1 MVQYMMSHKPHLHV
15 LTWVSLIWINPKVG
29 YVTRITIQIS
39 AFTQTQISL
48 IRIGI
53 RVKGLM

>member
-1 MVQYMMSHKPHLHV
+1 MSHKPRLHV

-29 YVTRITIQIS
+29 YVTRITIQIN
-39 AFTQTQISL
+39 AFTRTQISL

>member
-1 MVQYMMSHKPHLHV
+1 MSHKPRLHV

-29 YVTRITIQIS
+29 YVTWITIPIS

-48 IRIGI
+48 ILTRIGI